1 MPSPV
6 VSDEELDTFLLQI
19 KHSMVLVAVVGEGS
33 CGKST
38 LLNTFL
44 RD

>member
-1 MPSPV
+1 MSSPV
-6 VSDEELDTFLLQI
+6 VSDGELDTFLLQI
-19 KHSMVLVAVVGEGS
+19 KHCMVLVAVVGEGS